1 MEVNDNGILLRKN
14 QIPVRINVI
23 GTSGSGKTTFGRNL
37 AESLSLPFLEMDA
50 IFWGPDWTFPE
61 DKELFSKL
69 ASALEGENW
78 VLDGNYTRTIPIKWD
93 NIDIIIWLD
102 FSFPQTLYQ
111 AVTRA
116 FTRILT
122 REELWPGT
130 GNREMPGKLF
140 SRDSIVLW
148 TIKTFQRN
156 RKKFTAY
163 MESDEFKKIPFIR
176 LKSPRQAKSFLQRAS
191 GNQEWLFDRIN

>member
-14 QIPVRINVI
+14 PNPVRINVI
-23 GTSGSGKTTFGRNL
+23 GTSGSGKTTFGRRL
-37 AESLSLPFLEMDA
+37 AERLSLPFLEMDA

-78 VLDGNYTRTIPIKWD
+78 VLDGNYTRTLPIKWD
-93 NIDIIIWLD
+93 TIDIIIWLD
-102 FSFPQTLYQ
+102 FNFPRTLYQ
-111 AVTRA
+111 AVSRA

-122 REELWPGT
+122 REEFWPGT
-130 GNREMPGKLF
+130 GNRETLGKLF

-148 TIKTFQRN
+148 TLKTYRRN
-156 RKKFTAY
+156 RKRNAGY
-163 MESDEFKKIPFIR
+163 MQSEKYNHIKFIR
-176 LKSPRQAKSFLQRAS
+176 LKSPRQAEELLREAAN
-191 GNQEWLFDRIN
+191 NQELIFD

>member
-122 REELWPGT
+122 REEFWPGT
-130 GNREMPGKLF
+130 GNRETPGKLF

-156 RKKFTAY
+156 RKKFTVY